1 MQLFSLLGKVVNS
14 QVDLSPIGIPV
25 LNWGKQQPNVD
36 FTIIV
41 DSRPAKVNQYK
52 DNQTNVNS
60 EYGYFYKSDVA
71 LFEFFKGH
79 TLKISPLTNKFDLD
93 FLRILLNYPVASLMY
108 QLDFFILHAC
118 AVEIFNKVYLFAG
131 NTQQGKSTIA
141 AYLIKKGGKLITE
154 DSALMKLSP
163 EGFHIYPSY
172 PLVKIS
178 DQANTYIDFHQ
189 VRGIKFSS
197 DQNKRRGYF
206 VDSHSFCASP
216 RTVDFCVFPEW
227 DNGMNVMEKLS
238 FIKALP
244 KLMEASL
251 SIYPL
256 TREKEVRLLKDN
268 TEFFR
273 RVPLFKYSRDKS
285 FFSLE
290 NIIYDL
296 KRISR

>member
-1 MQLFSLLGKVVNS
+1 MQLFSLLGKVVDS

-25 LNWGKQQPNVD
+25 LKWEKQQPNVD

-41 DSRPAKVNQYK
+41 DSRPVKINQYK
-52 DNQTNVNS
+52 NNQTNVNT

-71 LFEFFKGH
+71 LFEFFEGH
-79 TLKISPLTNKFDLD
+79 TLKISPLSNKFDLD

-154 DSALMKLSP
+154 DTALMKLSP
-163 EGFHIYPSY
+163 QGFSIYPSY

-189 VRGIKFSS
+189 LRGVEFFS

-206 VDSHSFCASP
+206 VDSDSFCASP

-227 DNGMNVMEKLS
+227 NNGTKVMEKLS

-256 TREKEVRLLKDN
+256 TREKEARLLKDN
-268 TEFFR
+268 IEFFR
-273 RVPLFKYSRDKS
+273 RVALFRYGREKS
-285 FFSLE
+285 FFSLDH
-290 NIIYDL
+290 IIDDL
-296 KRISR
+296 RGIHR